1 MNNNIEKTNIYASQT
16 VKSVRQVSSQLYL
29 ESVSVKKIND
39 AAQRLKE
46 KAYRIQ
52 TELITQTLNQK

>member
-29 ESVSVKKIND
+29 ESVSVKKLMMLRND
-39 AAQRLKE
+39 
-46 KAYRIQ
+46 
-52 TELITQTLNQK
+52 